1 MTITANTSPATAT
14 TATTATTT
22 TTASMPVLTSP
33 ATFAHYTAPA
43 AQRVTFKVAGS
54 KGIVCAH
61 RAMFADGTAPASL
74 RLTLDAPATAHTV
87 LTLRSCVTVAGVPN
101 ARAMYAAQGVSGV
114 VAVCMSLLGGIGSVA
129 PATIYADVVMV
140 AATVKASTTTAATV
154 AATVAATNDA
164 QTPQVSTP
172 AQVAQVAQVAA
183 NKIKR
188 AAARK

>member
-1 MTITANTSPATAT
+1 MTITANTSPATT
-14 TATTATTT
+14 TTTTTT
-22 TTASMPVLTSP
+22 TTATMPVLTSP

-43 AQRVTFKVAGS
+43 AQRVTFKVSGS

-61 RAMFADGTAPASL
+61 RAMFVDGVAPASL
-74 RLTLDAPATAHTV
+74 RLTLDAPATAHTM
-87 LTLRSCVTVAGVPN
+87 LTLRSCVTVAGVSN

-114 VAVCMSLLGGIGSVA
+114 VAVCMSLLGGIGTSA

-164 QTPQVSTP
+164 HTPVVTTP
-172 AQVAQVAQVAA
+172 SQVAQVAQVAA

>member
-1 MTITANTSPATAT
+1 MTITANTSPAT
-14 TATTATTT
+14 TATTAT
-22 TTASMPVLTSP
+22 TTASMPVLNTS

-43 AQRVTFKVAGS
+43 AQRVTFKVAGA

-61 RAMFADGTAPASL
+61 RAMFVDGVAPTSL

-114 VAVCMSLLGGIGSVA
+114 VAVCMSLLGGIGTSA

-164 QTPQVSTP
+164 HTPV
-172 AQVAQVAQVAA
+172 VATAPQVAA
-183 NKIKR
+183 VVQVAASKVKR